1 MKKVKTG
8 EYNFDSRE
16 WLKVSIEAK
25 ELISKMLA
33 FNPSFR
39 YSAHECLQHP
49 WLKKMT
55 QA

>member
-8 EYNFDSRE
+8 EYNFDSEE
-16 WLKVSIEAK
+16 WLNVSILAK

-33 FNPSFR
+33 FNASIR

-49 WLKKMT
+49 WLKKMSH
-55 QA
+55 A